1 MNDERDARE
10 ELEGSLFVE
19 DSSFQTNEA
28 LRKSI
33 HIVTG
38 LLVVSLKYIPWRFAA
53 LIAAVAVLANWLI
66 LHRVVGKRVARDAR
80 GWDAGI
86 ILYPLAVCL
95 LIVVFN
101 WHIELAAVAWAILA
115 FGDGTATVVGRA
127 APIAPLPW
135 NGAKSW
141 GGFLAFLLFGGA
153 AACAVVWL
161 FGRPPFSVAI
171 VATFIA
177 AMAESW
183 PLGIND
189 NLSVPLAAA
198 TTLAV
203 AGIQPIVH
211 VHPPTVPWPW
221 IAANTVLAI
230 AGYLL
235 HSIDDSGA
243 LLGWILGAIIII
255 GAGPP
260 MYVALLAF
268 FIIGTICTKV
278 GYARKSAAGLAQ
290 ERGGRRGAE
299 HAFANVGVAA
309 ICAIACWRGLGLVP
323 MFMGIAALAT
333 ATADTAGSEIG
344 QLIGRRSFHPLT
356 FHRLERGTNGAI
368 SLEGTFAG
376 IIGALIVAIAG
387 VSMAAHQLRPGFI
400 GTVEIDKAHTIAVVT
415 ACAVVG
421 SYLESVV
428 GSYARGVT
436 ASVMNLFNTAAGAIL
451 FWIVWHF
458 VPMFGFVF

>member
-1 MNDERDARE
+1 MNDERDAME
-10 ELEGSLFVE
+10 ELEGSSFVD
-19 DSSFQTNEA
+19 DSSFRTNEA

-38 LLVVSLKYIPWRFAA
+38 LLVVSLKYVPWRIAA
-53 LIAAVAVLANWLI
+53 LIAAVAVIGNWLI

-86 ILYPLAVCL
+86 ILYPLSVCL
-95 LIVVFN
+95 LIIIFS

-115 FGDGTATVVGRA
+115 FGDGTATLVGRA
-127 APIAPLPW
+127 TPIAPLPW
-135 NGAKSW
+135 NGEKSW
-141 GGFLAFLLFGGA
+141 GGFLAFLVFGGA

-161 FGRPPFSVAI
+161 FGRPPISVAI
-171 VATFIA
+171 FATFIA
-177 AMAESW
+177 AMVESW

-189 NLSVPLAAA
+189 NVSVPLAAA

-203 AGIQPIVH
+203 AGIEPIVL

-221 IAANTVLAI
+221 IAANTILAI
-230 AGYLL
+230 VGYLL
-235 HSIDDSGA
+235 KSVDDSGA

-255 GAGPP
+255 GGGPP
-260 MYVALLAF
+260 MYVALIAF
-268 FIIGTICTKV
+268 FVVGTLCTKA

-356 FHRLERGTNGAI
+356 FRRVERGTKGAI
-368 SLEGTFAG
+368 SLEGTLAG
-376 IIGALIVAIAG
+376 IVGALIVAIAG

-400 GTVEIDKAHTIAVVT
+400 GTVEIDKMHTIAVVT
-415 ACAVVG
+415 ACAFVG

-428 GSYARGVT
+428 GSYARGVREG
-436 ASVMNLFNTAAGAIL
+436 VLNLFNTAAGAML
-451 FWIVWHF
+451 FWIAWHF

>member
-1 MNDERDARE
+1 MNDEREALE

-19 DSSFQTNEA
+19 PSSFQTNEA

-38 LLVVSLKYIPWRFAA
+38 LLVVSLKYIPWRIAAAIA
-53 LIAAVAVLANWLI
+53 LIAVVGNWLI
-66 LHRVVGKRVARDAR
+66 LHRVVGKRVSRDAR

-86 ILYPLAVCL
+86 ILYPFAVFL
-95 LIVVFN
+95 LIVIFN

-115 FGDGTATVVGRA
+115 FGDGTATLVGRA
-127 APIAPLPW
+127 TPIAPLPW
-135 NGAKSW
+135 NGTKSW

-171 VATFIA
+171 TATFIA

-183 PLGIND
+183 PFGIND
-189 NLSVPLAAA
+189 NITVPVAAA
-198 TTLAV
+198 ATLAV
-203 AGIQPIVH
+203 AGIEPIVLI
-211 VHPPTVPWPW
+211 HPPTVPWPW
-221 IAANTVLAI
+221 IAINTVLAI
-230 AGYLL
+230 AGYFLR
-235 HSIDDSGA
+235 SVDDSGA

-268 FIIGTICTKV
+268 FIVGTVCTKL
-278 GYARKSAAGLAQ
+278 GYKRKAAAGLAQ
-290 ERGGRRGAE
+290 PRGGRRGAE
-299 HAFANVGVAA
+299 HAFANAGVAA

-323 MFMGIAALAT
+323 MFMGITALAT
-333 ATADTAGSEIG
+333 ATADTVGSEIG

-356 FHRLERGTNGAI
+356 FRPLERGTSGAI
-368 SLEGTFAG
+368 SLEGTIAG
-376 IIGALIVAIAG
+376 IAGGLIVAIAG

-415 ACAVVG
+415 ACAVLG

-436 ASVMNLFNTAAGAIL
+436 EGVMNLFNTAAGAIL
-451 FWIVWHF
+451 FWIAWLF

>member
-1 MNDERDARE
+1 MNDEREALE

-19 DSSFQTNEA
+19 PSSFQTNEA

-38 LLVVSLKYIPWRFAA
+38 LLVVSLKYLPWRIAAAIA
-53 LIAAVAVLANWLI
+53 LIAVVGNWLI
-66 LHRVVGKRVARDAR
+66 LHRVVGKRVSRDAR

-86 ILYPLAVCL
+86 ILYPFAVFL
-95 LIVVFN
+95 LIVIFN

-115 FGDGTATVVGRA
+115 FGDGTATLVGRA
-127 APIAPLPW
+127 TPIAPLPW
-135 NGAKSW
+135 NGTKSW

-171 VATFIA
+171 TATFIA

-183 PLGIND
+183 PFGIND
-189 NLSVPLAAA
+189 NITVPVAAA
-198 TTLAV
+198 ATLAV
-203 AGIQPIVH
+203 AGIEPIVLI
-211 VHPPTVPWPW
+211 HPPTVPWPW
-221 IAANTVLAI
+221 IAINTVLAI
-230 AGYLL
+230 AGYFLR
-235 HSIDDSGA
+235 SVDDSGA

-268 FIIGTICTKV
+268 FIVGTVCTKL
-278 GYARKSAAGLAQ
+278 GYKRKAAAGLAQ
-290 ERGGRRGAE
+290 PRGGRRGAE
-299 HAFANVGVAA
+299 HAFANAGVAA

-333 ATADTAGSEIG
+333 ATADTVGSEIG

-356 FHRLERGTNGAI
+356 FRRLERGTSGAI
-368 SLEGTFAG
+368 SLEGTIAG
-376 IIGALIVAIAG
+376 IAGGLIVAIAG

-415 ACAVVG
+415 ACAVLG

-436 ASVMNLFNTAAGAIL
+436 DGVMNLLNTAAGAIL
-451 FWIVWHF
+451 FWIAWLF

>member
-1 MNDERDARE
+1 MNDERDALE

-38 LLVVSLKYIPWRFAA
+38 LLVVSLKYIPWRYAA
-53 LIAAVAVLANWLI
+53 LIAAAAVIGNWLI

-115 FGDGTATVVGRA
+115 FGDGTATLVGRA

-141 GGFLAFLLFGGA
+141 GGFLAFLFFGGA

-171 VATFIA
+171 FATFVA

-235 HSIDDSGA
+235 HSVDDSGA

-255 GAGPP
+255 GGGPP

-268 FIIGTICTKV
+268 FIIGTLCTKA

-290 ERGGRRGAE
+290 EKGGVRGAE

-356 FHRLERGTNGAI
+356 FRRLERGTNGAI

-436 ASVMNLFNTAAGAIL
+436 DSVMNLFNTAAGAIL
-451 FWIVWHF
+451 FWIVWHY

>member
-1 MNDERDARE
+1 MNDEREALE

-19 DSSFQTNEA
+19 PSSFQTNEA

-38 LLVVSLKYIPWRFAA
+38 LLVVSLKYLPWRIAAAIA
-53 LIAAVAVLANWLI
+53 LIAVVGNWLI
-66 LHRVVGKRVARDAR
+66 LHRVVGKRVSRDAR

-86 ILYPLAVCL
+86 ILYPFAVFL
-95 LIVVFN
+95 LVVIFN

-115 FGDGTATVVGRA
+115 FGDGTATLVGRA
-127 APIAPLPW
+127 TPIAPLPW
-135 NGAKSW
+135 NGTKSW

-171 VATFIA
+171 TATFIA

-183 PLGIND
+183 PFGIND
-189 NLSVPLAAA
+189 NITVPVAAA
-198 TTLAV
+198 ATLAV
-203 AGIQPIVH
+203 AGIEPIVLI
-211 VHPPTVPWPW
+211 HPPTVPWPW
-221 IAANTVLAI
+221 IAINTVLAI
-230 AGYLL
+230 AGYFLR
-235 HSIDDSGA
+235 SVDDSGA

-268 FIIGTICTKV
+268 FIVGTVCTKL
-278 GYARKSAAGLAQ
+278 GYKRKAADGLAQ
-290 ERGGRRGAE
+290 PRGGRRGAE
-299 HAFANVGVAA
+299 HAFANAGVAA

-323 MFMGIAALAT
+323 LFMGITALAT
-333 ATADTAGSEIG
+333 ATADTVGSEIG

-356 FHRLERGTNGAI
+356 FRRLERGTSGAI
-368 SLEGTFAG
+368 SLEGTIAG
-376 IIGALIVAIAG
+376 IAGGLIVAIAG

-415 ACAVVG
+415 ACAVLG

-436 ASVMNLFNTAAGAIL
+436 DGVMNLFNTAAGAIL
-451 FWIVWHF
+451 FWIAWLF